1 MRFAPLSSRPPSRL
15 PRASPLAASAVA
27 HAILLVAVARWHHPT
42 HVPKM
47 RPAAPRQEVVWIDF
61 PAPDAVAPPG
71 PDGVAGEG
79 RAPGTPRITPQTR
92 VAARTT
98 AVETSAA
105 APAASVE
112 TAGPSAPAPA
122 AAPSRPW
129 SGVRDPRLY
138 VDTRR
143 LPPPPERPDHA
154 RLATDFA
161 SAVRA
166 DSVRAA
172 EAARQSLARR
182 QVTVFGRRVTVGGDS
197 AAAGFRTEAIE
208 ARRDV
213 LTMPGDRIMWERLEL
228 SKQDGQQA
236 RDSVF
241 RERVRATR
249 ARNDADRRP

>member
-1 MRFAPLSSRPPSRL
+1 MRFAPLSSRPPPRL
-15 PRASPLAASAVA
+15 PRASTLAASAIA
-27 HAILLVAVARWHHPT
+27 HAALVLAVARWYRPT
-42 HVPKM
+42 HA
-47 RPAAPRQEVVWIDF
+47 PAVREEAPRGEMVWIDF
-61 PAPDAVAPPG
+61 PTPDAVARTG
-71 PDGVAGEG
+71 TGGVAGAG
-79 RAPGTPRITPQTR
+79 RAPASPRAAPR
-92 VAARTT
+92 PPSVART
-98 AVETSAA
+98 AGETPAA
-105 APAASVE
+105 APAASE
-112 TAGPSAPAPA
+112 GTALAPAPA
-122 AAPSRPW
+122 AAPAWPW
-129 SGVRDPRLY
+129 NGARDPRLY

-143 LPPPPERPDHA
+143 APPPPERPDHA
-154 RLATDFA
+154 RLAPDFA
-161 SAVRA
+161 ATVRA

-241 RERVRATR
+241 QERVRATR
-249 ARNDADRRP
+249 ASNDAARRP

>member
-1 MRFAPLSSRPPSRL
+1 MRFAPLYSRPPARL
-15 PRASPLAASAVA
+15 PRASTLAASAVA
-27 HAILLVAVARWHHPT
+27 HAILVLAVARWYHPAR
-42 HVPKM
+42 VPAVP
-47 RPAAPRQEVVWIDF
+47 PAAARQEVVWIDF
-61 PAPDAVAPPG
+61 PAPNAVALPG
-71 PDGVAGEG
+71 SGGVAGVG
-79 RAPGTPRITPQTR
+79 RAPGSQRAAPSSPS
-92 VAARTT
+92 VARKSAG
-98 AVETSAA
+98 ETAA
-105 APAASVE
+105 APAASE
-112 TAGPSAPAPA
+112 GTAAPSAPA

-143 LPPPPERPDHA
+143 PPPPPERPDHA
-154 RLATDFA
+154 RLAADFA

-182 QVTVFGRRVTVGGDS
+182 QVTVFSRRVTVGGDS
-197 AAAGFRTEAIE
+197 AAQGFRTEAIE

>member
-1 MRFAPLSSRPPSRL
+1 MRFAPLSSRPRSRL
-15 PRASPLAASAVA
+15 PRASFLVASAGA
-27 HAILLVAVARWHHPT
+27 HAILVVAVARWHHPT
-42 HVPKM
+42 YAPAV

-61 PAPDAVAPPG
+61 PALDAVALPG
-71 PDGVAGEG
+71 PGGVAGG
-79 RAPGTPRITPQTR
+79 TQAPGSPRIAPSTP
-92 VAARTT
+92 AAAPTT
-98 AVETSAA
+98 AVYTSAS
-105 APAASVE
+105 APAASQE
-112 TAGPSAPAPA
+112 TPGPSAPA
-122 AAPSRPW
+122 AAPIRPW

-143 LPPPPERPDHA
+143 LPPPPARPDHA

-241 RERVRATR
+241 QERVRATR

>member
-27 HAILLVAVARWHHPT
+27 HAILVVAVARWHHPT
-42 HVPKM
+42 HAPKM
-47 RPAAPRQEVVWIDF
+47 RLAAPRQEVAWIDF
-61 PAPDAVAPPG
+61 PAPDAAALPG
-71 PDGVAGEG
+71 PGGVVG
-79 RAPGTPRITPQTR
+79 RGQAPGSPRIVPGTR
-92 VAARTT
+92 VEAPAT
-98 AVETSAA
+98 AVETSSA
-105 APAASVE
+105 APAASE
-112 TAGPSAPAPA
+112 AAAGLSAPA

-143 LPPPPERPDHA
+143 LPPPPARPDHA

-213 LTMPGDRIMWERLEL
+213 LTMPGDRVMWERLEL

-241 RERVRATR
+241 RERIRAAR

>member
-1 MRFAPLSSRPPSRL
+1 
-15 PRASPLAASAVA
+15 
-27 HAILLVAVARWHHPT
+27 
-42 HVPKM
+42 M

-61 PAPDAVAPPG
+61 PAPDALALPG
-71 PDGVAGEG
+71 LGGVAGQG
-79 RAPGTPRITPQTR
+79 RAPGSPRITPETR

-105 APAASVE
+105 APAASQGP
-112 TAGPSAPAPA
+112 AGPSAPAA
-122 AAPSRPW
+122 ASSRPW

-143 LPPPPERPDHA
+143 LPPPERPDHA
-154 RLATDFA
+154 RLAPDFA
-161 SAVRA
+161 AAVRA

-236 RDSVF
+236 RDSVL
-241 RERVRATR
+241 RERIRATR

>member
-15 PRASPLAASAVA
+15 PRASTLAASAVA
-27 HAILLVAVARWHHPT
+27 HAILLVAAARWYHPT
-42 HVPKM
+42 QVPAV
-47 RPAAPRQEVVWIDF
+47 RPVAPRQEVAWIDF
-61 PAPDAVAPPG
+61 PAPDAVALSG
-71 PDGVAGEG
+71 SGGAAGAG
-79 RAPGTPRITPQTR
+79 RAPSSPRAAPQSMS
-92 VAARTT
+92 VERTT
-98 AVETSAA
+98 VGETHVP
-105 APAASVE
+105 APAASE
-112 TAGPSAPAPA
+112 GAAAPSAPA

-143 LPPPPERPDHA
+143 VPPPPERPNHA

-161 SAVRA
+161 AAVRA

-213 LTMPGDRIMWERLEL
+213 LTMPGDRIMWERLQL

-241 RERVRATR
+241 QERVRATR

>member
-1 MRFAPLSSRPPSRL
+1 MRVAPLTSRPPSRL
-15 PRASPLAASAVA
+15 PRASPLAASAIA
-27 HAILLVAVARWHHPT
+27 HAVLVLAVARWYHPSQA
-42 HVPKM
+42 
-47 RPAAPRQEVVWIDF
+47 PAVGPEAPRQEVVWIDF
-61 PAPDAVAPPG
+61 PAPDAVALPG
-71 PDGVAGEG
+71 AAGAVEG
-79 RAPGTPRITPQTR
+79 RAPSSWR
-92 VAARTT
+92 AAPPSPSAVRRTAGEPT
-98 AVETSAA
+98 AA
-105 APAASVE
+105 APPAGEERAAVF
-112 TAGPSAPAPA
+112 APA
-122 AAPSRPW
+122 AAPPLPW

-143 LPPPPERPDHA
+143 LPPAPERPEHA
-154 RLATDFA
+154 LLATDFA

-166 DSVRAA
+166 HSVRAA

-182 QVTVFGRRVTVGGDS
+182 QVAVFGRRVTVGGDS

-241 RERVRATR
+241 RERIRATR
-249 ARNDADRRP
+249 ARNDAERRP

>member
-1 MRFAPLSSRPPSRL
+1 
-15 PRASPLAASAVA
+15 
-27 HAILLVAVARWHHPT
+27 
-42 HVPKM
+42 
-47 RPAAPRQEVVWIDF
+47 
-61 PAPDAVAPPG
+61 
-71 PDGVAGEG
+71 
-79 RAPGTPRITPQTR
+79 
-92 VAARTT
+92 
-98 AVETSAA
+98 
-105 APAASVE
+105 
-112 TAGPSAPAPA
+112 
-122 AAPSRPW
+122 
-129 SGVRDPRLY
+129 VRDPRLD

-143 LPPPPERPDHA
+143 RPPPPAERPDHA

-213 LTMPGDRIMWERLEL
+213 LTMPGDRVMWERLEL

-236 RDSVF
+236 RDSNF

>member
-1 MRFAPLSSRPPSRL
+1 
-15 PRASPLAASAVA
+15 VA
-27 HAILLVAVARWHHPT
+27 HAILVVAVARSHHRTYAPA
-42 HVPKM
+42 VQA
-47 RPAAPRQEVVWIDF
+47 AAPRQEVVWIDF
-61 PAPDAVAPPG
+61 PAPDAVALPG
-71 PDGVAGEG
+71 PGGAAG
-79 RAPGTPRITPQTR
+79 RTQAPGSPRITPRTP
-92 VAARTT
+92 VAAPTT

-105 APAASVE
+105 PAASQE
-112 TAGPSAPAPA
+112 TPGPPAPA
-122 AAPSRPW
+122 AAPIRPW

-138 VDTRR
+138 VDPRK
-143 LPPPPERPDHA
+143 LPPPPARPDHA

-197 AAAGFRTEAIE
+197 VAAGFRTEAME

-213 LTMPGDRIMWERLEL
+213 LTMPGDRIMWQRLEL

-241 RERVRATR
+241 GERVRATR

>member
-15 PRASPLAASAVA
+15 PRASTLAASAIA
-27 HAILLVAVARWHHPT
+27 HAILVLAVARWYHPT
-42 HVPKM
+42 HA
-47 RPAAPRQEVVWIDF
+47 PAVREEAPRGEMVWIDF
-61 PAPDAVAPPG
+61 PAL
-71 PDGVAGEG
+71 DGVALPGTRGVAGAG
-79 RAPGTPRITPQTR
+79 RAPSSPR
-92 VAARTT
+92 AASPSPGAAHTI
-98 AVETSAA
+98 AGEIPAA
-105 APAASVE
+105 APAASE
-112 TAGPSAPAPA
+112 GTAPASAPG
-122 AAPSRPW
+122 AAPSWPW
-129 SGVRDPRLY
+129 SGARDPRLY
-138 VDTRR
+138 VDPRR
-143 LPPPPERPDHA
+143 PPPPPERPDHA
-154 RLATDFA
+154 RLAPDFA
-161 SAVRA
+161 AAVRA

-241 RERVRATR
+241 QERVRVTR

>member
-1 MRFAPLSSRPPSRL
+1 MRFAPLSFHPPARL
-15 PRASPLAASAVA
+15 PRAAPLAASAVA
-27 HAILLVAVARWHHPT
+27 HAILLLAVARWYQPPQPQAT
-42 HVPKM
+42 RATP
-47 RPAAPRQEVVWIDF
+47 PRQEVVWIDF
-61 PAPDAVAPPG
+61 PASDAAALPG
-71 PDGVAGEG
+71 PAGIAEAG
-79 RAPGTPRITPQTR
+79 QAPRSPRAVRPSSP
-92 VAARTT
+92 AARTP
-98 AVETSAA
+98 AGETA
-105 APAASVE
+105 APAPPAVE
-112 TAGPSAPAPA
+112 GIAGSSAPA

-129 SGVRDPRLY
+129 SPDPRLY

-143 LPPPPERPDHA
+143 LPPAPERPDHA

-161 SAVRA
+161 AALRA

-182 QVTVFGRRVTVGGDS
+182 QVTAFGRRVTVGGDS

-213 LTMPGDRIMWERLEL
+213 LTMPGDRIMWERLQV
-228 SKQDGQQA
+228 SIQDGQQA

-249 ARNDADRRP
+249 ARKDADRRP

>member
-15 PRASPLAASAVA
+15 PRAPLVASAVA
-27 HAILLVAVARWHHPT
+27 HAILVVVVARSYHPT
-42 HVPKM
+42 YAPTM

-61 PAPDAVAPPG
+61 PAPDAVALPG
-71 PDGVAGEG
+71 PGGVAG
-79 RAPGTPRITPQTR
+79 RAQAPGSPRIAPPTP
-92 VAARTT
+92 VAAPTT

-105 APAASVE
+105 PPAASE
-112 TAGPSAPAPA
+112 AAAGPSAP

-138 VDTRR
+138 VDTRS
-143 LPPPPERPDHA
+143 LAPPPARPDHA

-161 SAVRA
+161 AAVRT

-249 ARNDADRRP
+249 ARNDAGRRP

>member
-1 MRFAPLSSRPPSRL
+1 
-15 PRASPLAASAVA
+15 V
-27 HAILLVAVARWHHPT
+27 HAILVVVVARSYQPT
-42 HVPKM
+42 YAPTM
-47 RPAAPRQEVVWIDF
+47 RPAAARQEVVWIDF
-61 PAPDAVAPPG
+61 PAPDAVALPGTGGLAGRRAQAPG
-71 PDGVAGEG
+71 P
-79 RAPGTPRITPQTR
+79 PRIAPRTP
-92 VAARTT
+92 VAAPR
-98 AVETSAA
+98 ASVETSAA
-105 APAASVE
+105 PAVSEAA
-112 TAGPSAPAPA
+112 AGPSAP

-143 LPPPPERPDHA
+143 LAPPPARPDHA

-249 ARNDADRRP
+249 ARNDAGRRP